1 MANGFMIIRTL
12 TVDDIS
18 AYIAARQR
26 SLLDAP
32 LALTASPDN
41 DVASNADFLR
51 ENLRRAPDWTLFG
64 AFFPDLGGIAGLAR
78 DRHRKR
84 AHITTLWGF
93 WVAPEHRRGGVAT
106 ALLNAVI
113 EHARSI
119 EGVEAVHLSVSS
131 GAPGAKRLYERAGFV
146 QWGIEPDALRHEGKS
161 EVEQHM
167 VLHLR

>member
-1 MANGFMIIRTL
+1 MATSMIIRPL
-12 TVDDIS
+12 TAADIPT
-18 AYIAARQR
+18 YIAARQR
-26 SLLDAP
+26 SLIDAP
-32 LALTASPDN
+32 LALTASPDD
-41 DVASNADFLR
+41 DVPSNANFLR
-51 ENLRRAPDWTLFG
+51 ENLRRTPDWTIFG
-64 AFFPDLGGIAGLAR
+64 AFLPDLGGIAGLAR

-93 WVAPEHRRGGVAT
+93 WVAPEHRRSGVAT

-113 EHARSI
+113 EHASSI
-119 EGVEAVHLSVSS
+119 DGVEAIHLSVSS
-131 GAPGAKRLYERAGFV
+131 GAPAAKRLYERAGFV